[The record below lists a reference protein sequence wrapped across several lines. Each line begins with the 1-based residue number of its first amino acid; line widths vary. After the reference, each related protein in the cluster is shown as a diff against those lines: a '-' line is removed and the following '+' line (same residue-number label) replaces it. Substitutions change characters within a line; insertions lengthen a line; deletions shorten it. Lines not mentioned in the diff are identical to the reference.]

1 MGTRKVCM
9 VHLQE
14 REQRRMA
21 EDRAEMT
28 ERILAMVP
36 ADGSITPIA
45 GLHLARISQPTGLI
59 HGSSKAAL
67 CIAIQ
72 GAKDVYLGD
81 RMYRYDTNNYLLTT
95 VELPITFIICEAS
108 EARPYLSLRLE
119 IDPALVA
126 SVMVEHRMAGPRSQ
140 GDAKALMV
148 SPLDFG
154 LLDAAARLVRLLD
167 APSETRALLPLVM
180 REIVFRLLIGEQ
192 GHRLRHLPELG
203 GHTHRIAKAVDRLR
217 KEFDKPL
224 RSDDLAKELGM
235 SVSGFHQH
243 FKSITD
249 LSPLQY
255 QKQIRLHEARRLML
269 GEGLDAATAGYRV
282 GYDDPSHFS
291 RDYKACFGDSPRRDI
306 ERLRTVVVTDQ

>member
-1 MGTRKVCM
+1 MPIDHM
-9 VHLQE
+9 QE
-14 REQRRMA
+14 RELRRMA
-21 EDRAEMT
+21 ENREEIA

-36 ADGSITPIA
+36 TDGSIVPIP
-45 GLHLARISQPTGLI
+45 GLYLSRLSQPTGLI

-72 GAKDVYLGD
+72 GAKDVYLGGQ
-81 RMYRYDTNNYLLTT
+81 RYRYDTDNYLLTT

-108 EARPYLSLRLE
+108 EALPYLSLRLE
-119 IDPALVA
+119 LDPALVA
-126 SVMVEHRMAGPRSQ
+126 SVMVEHRMPGPRTQS
-140 GDAKALMV
+140 DAKAMTL
-148 SPLDFG
+148 SPLDSG

-167 APSETRALLPLVM
+167 APPETRALLPLVM
-180 REIVFRLLIGEQ
+180 REIVYRLLVGGQ

-224 RSDDLAKELGM
+224 KSDELAKELGM
-235 SVSGFHQH
+235 SLSGFHQH
-243 FKSITD
+243 FKAITD

-255 QKQIRLHEARRLML
+255 QKQLRLHEARRLML

-291 RDYKACFGDSPRRDI
+291 RDYKSCFGDSPRRDI
-306 ERLRTVVVTDQ
+306 ERLRTMVAAE